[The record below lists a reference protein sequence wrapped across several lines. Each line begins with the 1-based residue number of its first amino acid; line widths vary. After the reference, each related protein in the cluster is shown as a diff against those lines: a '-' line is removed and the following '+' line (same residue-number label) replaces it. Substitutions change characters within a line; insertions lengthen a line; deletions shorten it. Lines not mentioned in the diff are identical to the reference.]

1 MNKEQNTDKNKTL
14 KKIKFEGFQK
24 GTQGELNREAKVIL
38 KILQNHYD
46 IEITENPDY
55 LFYNVNS
62 RNHIYCDG
70 IRIFCTIEAICPD
83 FNLADYGIGFEYL
96 EYGDRYF
103 RLPNYFFYPEAIEG
117 MLHRHE
123 NVTADM
129 VERKFCSFVYSN
141 DKAAEYRTELFN
153 KLQEY
158 KTVESGGKYCNNL
171 PDGQPVADKVIF
183 EKLHKF
189 SIACENASHPG
200 YHTEKLVEAFA
211 AGTVPIYWG
220 DPLIEKVF
228 NPKAFINC
236 NAYQTIDEVVDK
248 VAYLDQHP
256 EEYMAM
262 LREPALQPFIPINL
276 YEDMYQK
283 FETYL
288 VSIMEQPKEMAYR
301 RNRGFWGLQYVQNKR
316 AEERVI
322 RIYSKLRELPPV
334 KLLRGLRYR
343 LK

>member
-1 MNKEQNTDKNKTL
+1 MKKEQSKDSSR
-14 KKIKFEGFQK
+14 KIITVNFEGFQN
-24 GTQGELNREAKVIL
+24 GTQSDLNRDAKVIL
-38 KILQNHYD
+38 EILQKHYD
-46 IEITENPDY
+46 IEIAEEPDY
-55 LFYNVNS
+55 LFYNVNA
-62 RNHIYCDG
+62 RNHIYHDG

-129 VERKFCSFVYSN
+129 AERKFCSFVYSN
-141 DKAAEYRTELFN
+141 DKAAEYRSVLFK

-158 KTVESGGKYCNNL
+158 KQVESGGRYCNNL
-171 PDGQPVADKVIF
+171 PDGKPIADKIAF
-183 EKLHKF
+183 ERMHKF

-220 DPLIEKVF
+220 DPLVEKVF

-236 NAYQTIDEVVDK
+236 GAYQTIDEVVER
-248 VAYLDQHP
+248 VIYLDEHP
-256 EEYMAM
+256 EEYLAM
-262 LREPALQPFIPINL
+262 LKEPALQPTMPQNL

-283 FETYL
+283 FEAFL
-288 VSIMEQPKEMAYR
+288 VEIMDQSKEKAYR
-301 RNRGFWGLQYVQNKR
+301 RNRGFWGMQYEQGKR

-322 RIYSKLRELPPV
+322 RAYSKLRELPPV
-334 KLLRGLRYR
+334 RFVRKIVKR
-343 LK
+343 